1 MDLQHPLVQSIAA
14 PLLLAL
20 AGGAALRAVL
30 GPVQGPRWAALAL
43 GLGVVGAA
51 SLLMPWRWPP
61 GALVE
66 KLPWCL
72 AVAWVLGAALEALRA
87 ARATQWAVS
96 ALSWLALSWWLGAP
110 GAWVAVA
117 CMLAGAGVLAAL
129 HSGRD
134 GHATAA
140 AVAVAASL
148 GLAAIAFTAGSLLLM
163 QMALLLAAAAG
174 GTALLLWPRA
184 HIRFGAGA
192 PWVAGITWLAVAQS
206 AALLT
211 PAPRGALLLLA
222 LGFAAV
228 PVATQLRLPPAR
240 AAWLEPLIAAV
251 LAATAAVGAVAW
263 TMQAP
268 AAGGAADDPYY
279 QPNWD

>member
-1 MDLQHPLVQSIAA
+1 MDLLHPLVQGIAA

-20 AGGAALRAVL
+20 AGGAVLRAAL
-30 GPVQGPRWAALAL
+30 GPAQGPRWAGLAL

-51 SLLMPWRWPP
+51 GLLMPWHWPP
-61 GALVE
+61 AALIE

-72 AVAWVLGAALEALRA
+72 GATWLLGATLEALRTP
-87 ARATQWAVS
+87 RAMRWAL
-96 ALSWLALSWWLGAP
+96 ATLLWLALSWWLGAP
-110 GAWVAVA
+110 GLF
-117 CMLAGAGVLAAL
+117 LAAAFGLTGAGVLGAL
-129 HSGRD
+129 HAGDEGR
-134 GHATAA
+134 ASAA
-140 AVAVAASL
+140 AATVAASL
-148 GLAAIAFTAGSLLLM
+148 GLAAIAFAAGSLLLM

-184 HIRFGAGA
+184 RIRFGAGA
-192 PWVAGITWLAVAQS
+192 PAVAGITWLAVAQS

-228 PVATQLRLPPAR
+228 AIVPRLRLAATR
-240 AAWLEPLIAAV
+240 AVWLEPLVAAALAAV
-251 LAATAAVGAVAW
+251 AAVGAVAW

-268 AAGGAADDPYY
+268 TAGGAADDPYY